1 MVIIITD
8 QQRASGKTTLANEF
22 LKDKDCLQLSGIA
35 PMLGRFTPFKKAPD
49 WVFIDG
55 ASKIDISIAQE
66 LDAKKFYNVHRPMK
80 PSFERV
86 KMPNF
91 LLITNEVLQT
101 K

>member
-8 QQRASGKTTLANEF
+8 QQRASGKTALANEF
-22 LKDKDCLQLSGIA
+22 LKDKNYVQIYGMGEMLS
-35 PMLGRFTPFKKAPD
+35 RFTPFIEVPD

-80 PSFERV
+80 LTVERV

>member
-1 MVIIITD
+1 MVIIIAD

-22 LKDKDCLQLSGIA
+22 LKDKDYVQIYGIGEMLS
-35 PMLGRFTPFKKAPD
+35 RFTPFIKVPD

-55 ASKIDISIAQE
+55 ANQHDVMLAQKF
-66 LDAKKFYNVHRPMK
+66 DAKKFYDVHRPMK
-80 PSFERV
+80 LAVERV

>member
-8 QQRASGKTTLANEF
+8 QQRGSGKTTLANEF
-22 LKDKDCLQLSGIA
+22 LKGKDYVLLAGIA
-35 PMLGRFTPFKKAPD
+35 PMLGKFTPFKKVPD

-55 ASKIDISIAQE
+55 ASKIDISFAQE
-66 LDAKKFYNVHRPMK
+66 FNAKKFYNVHRPMK
-80 PSFERV
+80 ATVERV